1 MEKVGEDSSS
11 GTAERGDMR
20 RDSSHGACL
29 SDPGELTRTG
39 GGAQGRTAHRVEG
52 AAGACLPAG
61 VRKKEL
67 MRTVR
72 SLL

>member
-1 MEKVGEDSSS
+1 MGLVP
-11 GTAERGDMR
+11 RPR
-20 RDSSHGACL
+20 RADQ
-29 SDPGELTRTG
+29 DW

-52 AAGACLPAG
+52 VAGARLPAG

-72 SLL
+72 IPSCN